1 MRVLRAVP
9 FVILAGLLISLPFEL
24 KMQVHAAPSLA
35 TRAPR
40 KPAELTPELRAEL
53 ERVLTAA
60 MASDY
65 AYRKLRHLTNNIGP
79 RLAGSPQAQFA
90 AEYVGAEMRALG
102 LEVTLEKTKVP
113 HWVRGVETAA
123 LTEYAGQAPGTTQN
137 ILLTALG
144 GSPGT
149 PAEGITA
156 EVVVVRN
163 YAELDALG

>member
-1 MRVLRAVP
+1 MRSRFPARLIAAAVLVLSAAVIP
-9 FVILAGLLISLPFEL
+9 ALFAQS
-24 KMQVHAAPSLA
+24 AAEP
-35 TRAPR
+35 
-40 KPAELTPELRAEL
+40 PAITPQIRAEM
-53 ERVLTAA
+53 ERVLNAA

-65 AYRKLRHLTNNIGP
+65 AFQQLRHLSNNIGP

-90 AEYVGAEMRALG
+90 AEYVGNEMRKLG
-102 LEVTLEKTKVP
+102 LEVTLEKAKVP